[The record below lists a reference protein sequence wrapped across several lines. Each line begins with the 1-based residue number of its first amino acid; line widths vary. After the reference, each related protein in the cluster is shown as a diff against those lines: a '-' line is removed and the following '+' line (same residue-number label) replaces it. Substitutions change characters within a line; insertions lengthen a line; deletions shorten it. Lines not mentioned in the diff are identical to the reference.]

1 MSLSIMSLLSS
12 LLALSSSTTSL
23 FLKVNIVDVKIVIL
37 DAAVDKVVIPS
48 LVMSSLSFSIL
59 PINARRY
66 TGHLGMQSHRSIH
79 WAVGI

>member
-23 FLKVNIVDVKIVIL
+23 FLKVTIVDVKIVIL
-37 DAAVDKVVIPS
+37 DAAVDKIVIPS
-48 LVMSSLSFSIL
+48 LVMSSLSLSIL
-59 PINARRY
+59 PIGARRY
-66 TGHLGMQSHRSIH
+66 MGHLGMQSHRGIH